1 MPITVTQTQARQPDI
16 SYHPDLAKYKL
27 RTERLKDQ
35 RSTTGL
41 PAGFPSKLTGPIVWE
56 GKDFTDEKQW
66 TLSLNEE
73 QLEEIHEALLHCKGS
88 WCPKL

>member
-1 MPITVTQTQARQPDI
+1 MSTSVAQTQARQPDI

-27 RTERLKDQ
+27 RAERLKDQ

-41 PAGFPSKLTGPIVWE
+41 PAGFPRKLMGPIVWE
-56 GKDFTDEKQW
+56 GKDLTIEKQW

-73 QLEEIHEALLHCKGS
+73 QLKEIHDALLYFKG
-88 WCPKL
+88 